1 MSVAKSGKYVLSRS
15 PSNPV
20 GGPTCWNNMGNFLAM
35 AFASIVV
42 PSGYSNDYKMHHPR
56 IKGGLYL
63 ILNYILNMTI
73 LGVSLGYTIL
83 HRVPNDIHGI
93 QISNPSINVNIP
105 SSSITVETG
114 GMDVSINLPQNK
126 INLASMPSMD
136 ASMNT
141 DSSDRIHAI
150 IFPVVLAAFCLPFTI
165 MRAAM
170 MELDCFVTRRKQL
183 GDDFDEFLVLESS
196 PKKKEVFAQNRRKAS
211 NWTSLRDGLARNA
224 VSKELKCRLYMAI
237 MCSGFGMMVMTTF
250 MMLMGALF
258 YMAL

>member
-1 MSVAKSGKYVLSRS
+1 M
-15 PSNPV
+15 
-20 GGPTCWNNMGNFLAM
+20 
-35 AFASIVV
+35 
-42 PSGYSNDYKMHHPR
+42 
-56 IKGGLYL
+56 
-63 ILNYILNMTI
+63 
-73 LGVSLGYTIL
+73 
-83 HRVPNDIHGI
+83 
-93 QISNPSINVNIP
+93 
-105 SSSITVETG
+105 
-114 GMDVSINLPQNK
+114 SINLPQNK

-141 DSSDRIHAI
+141 DSSDRTHAI

-211 NWTSLRDGLARNA
+211 NWTSLRDVLARNA